1 MITLPPPPPAI
12 VIEHIIYTKPDS
24 IPNYASTYDFLKE
37 QIATA
42 VIPSIKNKISSFLMF
57 KDNWDGYGA
66 SRLDEHVAKNAF
78 KFIDAAHTCGYCP
91 STDDDVTL
99 TPYGSIV
106 IDYTSG
112 AGLVSVE
119 IGLKKIG
126 YFTDFESGN
135 NHHSKGMST
144 SFRTVPQR
152 IMANLS
158 RL

>member
-1 MITLPPPPPAI
+1 MITLPPPPPPI
-12 VIEHIIYTKPDS
+12 VIEHIIYTKPES
-24 IPNYASTYDFLKE
+24 ISNYASTYDFLKE

-42 VIPSIKNKISSFLMF
+42 VIPSVKNKISSFLMLEES
-57 KDNWDGYGA
+57 WDGYGA
-66 SRLDEHVAKNAF
+66 SCLDERVAKNAF
-78 KFIDAAHTCGYCP
+78 KFIDAANSFGYCP

-126 YFTDFESGN
+126 YFTDFGN
-135 NHHSKGMST
+135 GKNHHSKGIYT
-144 SFRTVPQR
+144 SFRTVPPR
-152 IMANLS
+152 IKVNLS